1 MCNIRYAKQSFTDK
15 TAISVAVKAA
25 NWETGVCFKAV
36 TLTKPTYSK
45 QISAEVESLTVSALL
60 KIYLPQA
67 TTSTE
72 YKGVSTDNCI
82 YSSNNTLE

>member
-36 TLTKPTYSK
+36 TLT
-45 QISAEVESLTVSALL
+45 
-60 KIYLPQA
+60 
-67 TTSTE
+67 
-72 YKGVSTDNCI
+72 
-82 YSSNNTLE
+82 